1 MPLNVNDWIVVVLMA
16 GSVLL
21 MEEVRKLAL
30 PRIFDRGK

>member
-1 MPLNVNDWIVVVLMA
+1 MSLNVNDWIVVVLMA

-21 MEEVRKLAL
+21 MEEVRKLVL

>member
-1 MPLNVNDWIVVVLMA
+1 MSLNVNDWIVVVLMA

-21 MEEVRKLAL
+21 MEEVCKLAL